1 MLVDVAL
8 PLPLFRTFTYSV
20 PESDAAKARRGMRA
34 VVPFRNR
41 KEIGI
46 IVSEGRE
53 QNGIIP
59 KPVDSLPDSEP
70 VVSPSILSLC
80 EWIAE
85 YYVVPLGV
93 ALRTALP
100 GALASH
106 VAPEPVRRTRRVAA
120 LHRELPSLMHRDRV
134 FARAPQ
140 QRASFELIESLGG
153 RVPVEHL
160 TARLN
165 FSASV
170 LKGVVARGVVTIEE
184 EIVARDPFAWR
195 PPPAPATHMPSR
207 AQRDAIDR
215 LGAARPGEVFLLHGV
230 TGSGKTLVYIELLR
244 RVVLERGRGAIVLVP
259 EIALTPQTV
268 DRFRAVFGESIA

>member
-59 KPVDSLPDSEP
+59 KLVDSLPDSEP

-106 VAPEPVRRTRRVAA
+106 VSPEPVRRTRRVAA

-140 QRASFELIESLGG
+140 QRALFELIESLGG
-153 RVPVEHL
+153 RSPVEHL
-160 TARLN
+160 LEQLS
-165 FSASV
+165 FSPSV
-170 LKGVVARGVVTIEE
+170 LKGLVARNLVTVRE
-184 EIVARDPFAWR
+184 EIVQRDPFAAR
-195 PPPAPATHMPSR
+195 PQISTRRHAPTVD
-207 AQRDAIDR
+207 QQQAISA
-215 LGAARPGEVFLLHGV
+215 LAAGAPGEVFLLHGI
-230 TGSGKTLVYIELLR
+230 T
-244 RVVLERGRGAIVLVP
+244 
-259 EIALTPQTV
+259 
-268 DRFRAVFGESIA
+268 

>member
-59 KPVDSLPDSEP
+59 KLVDSLPDSEP

-140 QRASFELIESLGG
+140 QRALFELIESLGG

-170 LKGVVARGVVTIEE
+170 LKGVVARGVGISGTGPDDEGGDGGNRVHTEGTE
-184 EIVARDPFAWR
+184 LTESFFVVSSMLSANSRCRSRKASAWQPLR
-195 PPPAPATHMPSR
+195 PLR
-207 AQRDAIDR
+207 IDR
-215 LGAARPGEVFLLHGV
+215 AGA
-230 TGSGKTLVYIELLR
+230 LLR
-244 RVVLERGRGAIVLVP
+244 PTSPRETTR
-259 EIALTPQTV
+259 ALPMEA
-268 DRFRAVFGESIA
+268 RF